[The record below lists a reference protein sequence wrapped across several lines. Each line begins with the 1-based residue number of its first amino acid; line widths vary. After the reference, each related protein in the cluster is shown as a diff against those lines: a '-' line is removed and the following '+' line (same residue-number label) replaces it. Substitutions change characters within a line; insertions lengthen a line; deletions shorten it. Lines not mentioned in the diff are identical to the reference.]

1 MYQSLI
7 RLLSTTTFLIFSSLC
22 LNGQAIML
30 SPDAGLVV
38 SPSTC
43 MTITAGESL
52 QFERSGS
59 CGANAYVSN
68 DNGTTSLLTTADMSF
83 GFTFDTPGEYIVFCN
98 ASANAVATPALC
110 IIVTDVVPTVGE
122 WGVITLGLL
131 LMITLVIG
139 YRSQIEKNSALA

>member
-7 RLLSTTTFLIFSSLC
+7 RVLSTSIFLISSLYMS
-22 LNGQAIML
+22 GQAIML

-43 MTITAGESL
+43 MTITAGETL

-68 DNGTTSLLTTADMSF
+68 DMGTTSLLTTADMSF
-83 GFTFDTPGEYIVFCN
+83 GFTFDTPGEYVIFCN
-98 ASANAVATPALC
+98 SSPTSTATPAVC

-131 LMITLVIG
+131 LMITMVIG
-139 YRSQIEKNSALA
+139 YRTQTEKTTELA